1 MRWRDITTCCGLLLL
16 AAAPAPPMGGT
27 QDAAVPG
34 PIDISQPW
42 TTAAGANG
50 DVTLF
55 MTLINSGMV
64 RDDLVR
70 ASCPV
75 ATSMEIEAPGPSDAN
90 PTGGGAH
97 QVAGVPLFGGQTV
110 VMGPQGYRIVLH
122 GLKQEIVPRAMLP
135 CTVFLQRS
143 GERLIE
149 VSVLPAG
156 STGPEAVR

>member
-1 MRWRDITTCCGLLLL
+1 MRWLEFWVACALPLLA
-16 AAAPAPPMGGT
+16 AAAPAPD
-27 QDAAVPG
+27 QAVLDAGVPG
-34 PIDISQPW
+34 PININQPW

-50 DVTLF
+50 DTPLY
-55 MTLINSGMV
+55 MTLLNLGPV

-70 ASCPV
+70 ADCAV
-75 ATSMEIEAPGPSDAN
+75 ATSMEIEAPGPSDADAAG
-90 PTGGGAH
+90 PGSH
-97 QVAGVPLFGGQTV
+97 QVAGVPLFPDQTV

-122 GLKQEIVPRAMLP
+122 GLRQALSPRALVP

-156 STGPEAVR
+156 SSGPVVLP

>member
-1 MRWRDITTCCGLLLL
+1 MRWRNTLACCGLLL

-34 PIDISQPW
+34 PIDISRPW

-50 DVTLF
+50 DVALA
-55 MTLINSGMV
+55 MTLVNSGPV

-70 ASCPV
+70 ASCPL
-75 ATSMEIEAPGPSDAN
+75 ATSMEIVAPGPSDAN
-90 PTGGGAH
+90 PTGGGVH
-97 QVAGVPLFGGQTV
+97 QIAGVPLCGGQTV
-110 VMGPQGYRIVLH
+110 VLGPQGYRILLH
-122 GLKQEIVPRAMLP
+122 GLKQEIVPHAMLP

-156 STGPEAVR
+156 ATGPTALP

>member
-1 MRWRDITTCCGLLLL
+1 MRWLNLTAGCALLL

-34 PIDISQPW
+34 PIDISRPW
-42 TTAAGANG
+42 TTAAGAQG
-50 DVTLF
+50 DVTLS
-55 MTLINSGMV
+55 MTLVNFGTV

-70 ASCPV
+70 ASCPL
-75 ATSMEIEAPGPSDAN
+75 ATSMEIVAPGPSDAE
-90 PTGGGAH
+90 PTGAGLH

-110 VMGPQGYRIVLH
+110 VLGPRGYRILLH

-156 STGPEAVR
+156 STGPIASP